1 MRTIS
6 ATGCL
11 MASVLALAA
20 CSGGSADQEA
30 TAGVPVTTS
39 PTVSAG
45 ASVSVQVS
53 VPPAP
58 AQTGAKPVRFDPC
71 VSVGD
76 DLVTRAG
83 FDPGTRERATTEGVG
98 IFTEIGCQFWR
109 ETLVDGEKYP
119 TSAVS
124 VTSSDLTLD
133 DIRKNSG
140 HEVFSSD
147 PIGGRKALL
156 YRTPANTGAC
166 SAAVESADGIFR
178 VGIMALPAGPVQAP
192 APCDEIHRITE
203 ILSESLDTR

>member
-6 ATGCL
+6 VTGCL
-11 MASVLALAA
+11 VASALALAA
-20 CSGGSADQEA
+20 CSGGSADHEA
-30 TAGVPVTTS
+30 TPGMTS
-39 PTVSAG
+39 PTASAE
-45 ASVSVQVS
+45 ASLSVQVS

-58 AQTGAKPVRFDPC
+58 VQTGAKPVRFDPC
-71 VSVGD
+71 VSVSD
-76 DLVTRAG
+76 DLVARAG

-98 IFTEIGCQFWR
+98 VFTEIGCQFWR

-119 TSAVS
+119 TAVS

-147 PIGGRKALL
+147 PIGGREALL

-166 SAAVESADGIFR
+166 SAAVASTDGIFR
-178 VGIMALPAGPVQAP
+178 VGIMAVPAGPVRAP